1 MKKSCEIDCRKGR
14 DRMAIVDMSKF
25 YLLAFKEK
33 RESLLKELQKFK
45 YVHLIDSGNDFSKED
60 LNTVSRSE
68 ELIDID
74 DYLNKSKYVIERLEK
89 IEDKKPA
96 LESLKE
102 GKKHFTYEE
111 IKNRARKFNFSQIY
125 KEISSIIDEIEK
137 KEAEN
142 QEILN
147 KVSELLPY
155 KAIDIPLEDLKLTK
169 FSKIYLGTIPQRY
182 KENFEELLKE
192 NDSVYFNVLH
202 TDKNY
207 AYYLIIC
214 HKSDD
219 EDVID
224 AFRKMGFT
232 LVNFKEKGTINENI
246 NSLLERKSQNLDSID
261 TLNKELKNYL
271 KYLDDFKIYYEYQSN
286 EKLKVISSEKFLRT
300 KNLDLIE
307 GYVPSKFLKSFEE
320 AIQLICGDDYYLYKK
335 EADRNSHEVPIMLKN
350 NKFVGPFEMLTEMY
364 SMPRY
369 NEIDPTPFFAP
380 FYFIFAG
387 IMIGDLGYGLLVFI
401 GSLLAL
407 RFFNLDKATKRFM
420 TFFNYLSISAMIFG
434 LVFGSFFGGIIP
446 LPTLINPAE
455 DIMEMLMLSLLLGG
469 VHIFFALGIKAYM
482 DIRDN
487 KPKDAFYDVGLWYMA
502 LIGAIGYGLSKA
514 VSMNP
519 IVVKILFYAMIIAM
533 VGIVLTGGRSEK
545 TTLAKFGWGVYALYG
560 ISSYIGD
567 FVSYLRL
574 MALVLSGS
582 FIGLA
587 VNMIAGMLFGSSI
600 IGKLFAIV
608 IFLVFQAFNCFLCY
622 LSAYVHTARLTYVEM
637 FNKFYEGGG
646 VPFKKM
652 VEDSKY
658 FNID

>member
-1 MKKSCEIDCRKGR
+1 
-14 DRMAIVDMSKF
+14 MAIVDMSKF

-45 YVHLIDSGNDFSKED
+45 YVHLVDSGNDFSKED
-60 LNTVSRSE
+60 LSAVSRSE

-96 LESLKE
+96 LEALKE

-155 KAIDIPLEDLKLTK
+155 KAIDLPLEDLKLTK

-192 NDSVYFNVLH
+192 NDSVYFDVLH

-246 NSLLERKSQNLDSID
+246 NCLRERKSKNLNSID

-364 SMPRY
+364 SMPKY

-514 VSMNP
+514 VAMNP

>member
-1 MKKSCEIDCRKGR
+1 
-14 DRMAIVDMSKF
+14 MAIVDMSKF

-33 RESLLKELQKFK
+33 RERLLKELQKFK
-45 YVHLIDSGNDFSKED
+45 YVHLVDSGNDFSKED
-60 LNTVSRSE
+60 LSAVSRSE

-96 LESLKE
+96 LEALKE

-155 KAIDIPLEDLKLTK
+155 KAIDLPLEDLKLTK

-246 NSLLERKSQNLDSID
+246 NSLRERKSQNLDSID

-364 SMPRY
+364 SMPKY

>member
-1 MKKSCEIDCRKGR
+1 
-14 DRMAIVDMSKF
+14 MAIVDMSKF

-60 LNTVSRSE
+60 LSAVSRSE

-246 NSLLERKSQNLDSID
+246 NSLRERKSQNLDSID

-335 EADRNSHEVPIMLKN
+335 
-350 NKFVGPFEMLTEMY
+350 
-364 SMPRY
+364 
-369 NEIDPTPFFAP
+369 
-380 FYFIFAG
+380 
-387 IMIGDLGYGLLVFI
+387 
-401 GSLLAL
+401 
-407 RFFNLDKATKRFM
+407 
-420 TFFNYLSISAMIFG
+420 
-434 LVFGSFFGGIIP
+434 
-446 LPTLINPAE
+446 
-455 DIMEMLMLSLLLGG
+455 
-469 VHIFFALGIKAYM
+469 
-482 DIRDN
+482 
-487 KPKDAFYDVGLWYMA
+487 
-502 LIGAIGYGLSKA
+502 
-514 VSMNP
+514 
-519 IVVKILFYAMIIAM
+519 
-533 VGIVLTGGRSEK
+533 RS
-545 TTLAKFGWGVYALYG
+545 
-560 ISSYIGD
+560 
-567 FVSYLRL
+567 R
-574 MALVLSGS
+574 
-582 FIGLA
+582 
-587 VNMIAGMLFGSSI
+587 
-600 IGKLFAIV
+600 
-608 IFLVFQAFNCFLCY
+608 
-622 LSAYVHTARLTYVEM
+622 
-637 FNKFYEGGG
+637 
-646 VPFKKM
+646 
-652 VEDSKY
+652 
-658 FNID
+658 

>member
-1 MKKSCEIDCRKGR
+1 
-14 DRMAIVDMSKF
+14 MAIVDMSKF

-45 YVHLIDSGNDFSKED
+45 YVHLVDSENDFSKED
-60 LNTVSRSE
+60 LSAVSRSE

-96 LESLKE
+96 LEALKE

-155 KAIDIPLEDLKLTK
+155 KAIDLPLEDLKLTK

-246 NSLLERKSQNLDSID
+246 NSLRERKSQNLDSID

-364 SMPRY
+364 SMPKY

-401 GSLLAL
+401 ASLLAL

>member
-1 MKKSCEIDCRKGR
+1 
-14 DRMAIVDMSKF
+14 MAIVDMSKF

-45 YVHLIDSGNDFSKED
+45 YVHLVDSGNDFSKED
-60 LNTVSRSE
+60 LSAVSRSE

-96 LESLKE
+96 LEALKE

-155 KAIDIPLEDLKLTK
+155 KAIGLPLEDLKLTK

-192 NDSVYFNVLH
+192 NDSVYFDVLH

-246 NSLLERKSQNLDSID
+246 NSLRERKSQNLDSID

-364 SMPRY
+364 SMPKY

-514 VSMNP
+514 VSMNT

-600 IGKLFAIV
+600 IGKLFAIL

-637 FNKFYEGGG
+637 FNKFFEGGG

>member
-1 MKKSCEIDCRKGR
+1 
-14 DRMAIVDMSKF
+14 MAIVDMSKF

-45 YVHLIDSGNDFSKED
+45 YVHLVDSGNDFSKED
-60 LNTVSRSE
+60 LSAVSRSE

-96 LESLKE
+96 LEALKE

-246 NSLLERKSQNLDSID
+246 NSLRERKSQNLNSID

-364 SMPRY
+364 SMPKY

-514 VSMNP
+514 VAMNP

>member
-1 MKKSCEIDCRKGR
+1 
-14 DRMAIVDMSKF
+14 MAIVDMSKF

-60 LNTVSRSE
+60 LSAVSRSE

-96 LESLKE
+96 LEALKE

-155 KAIDIPLEDLKLTK
+155 KAIDLPLEDLKLTK

-192 NDSVYFNVLH
+192 NDSVYFDVLH

-246 NSLLERKSQNLDSID
+246 NSLRERKSQNLDSID

>member
-1 MKKSCEIDCRKGR
+1 
-14 DRMAIVDMSKF
+14 MAIVDMSKF

-45 YVHLIDSGNDFSKED
+45 YVHLVDSGNDFSKED
-60 LNTVSRSE
+60 LSAVSRSE

-96 LESLKE
+96 LEALKE

-192 NDSVYFNVLH
+192 NDSVYFDVLH

-246 NSLLERKSQNLDSID
+246 NSLRERKSKNLDSID

-364 SMPRY
+364 SMPKY

-401 GSLLAL
+401 ASLLAL

>member
-1 MKKSCEIDCRKGR
+1 
-14 DRMAIVDMSKF
+14 MAIVDMSKF

-45 YVHLIDSGNDFSKED
+45 YVHLVDSGNDFSKED
-60 LNTVSRSE
+60 LSAVSRSE

-96 LESLKE
+96 LEALKE

-192 NDSVYFNVLH
+192 NDSVYFDVLH

-246 NSLLERKSQNLDSID
+246 NSLRERKSQNLDSID

-364 SMPRY
+364 SMPKY

-407 RFFNLDKATKRFM
+407 KFFNLDKATKRFM

-502 LIGAIGYGLSKA
+502 LIGAIGYGLSKTVA
-514 VSMNP
+514 MNP

-652 VEDSKY
+652 IEDSKY

>member
-1 MKKSCEIDCRKGR
+1 
-14 DRMAIVDMSKF
+14 MAIVDMSKF

-45 YVHLIDSGNDFSKED
+45 YVHLVDSENDFSKED
-60 LNTVSRSE
+60 LSAVSRSE

-96 LESLKE
+96 LEALKE

-155 KAIDIPLEDLKLTK
+155 KAIDLPLEDLKLTK

-246 NSLLERKSQNLDSID
+246 NSLRERKSQNLDSID

-364 SMPRY
+364 SMPKY

-514 VSMNP
+514 VAMNP

>member
-1 MKKSCEIDCRKGR
+1 
-14 DRMAIVDMSKF
+14 MAIVDMSKF

-45 YVHLIDSGNDFSKED
+45 YVHLIDSVNDFSKED
-60 LNTVSRSE
+60 LSAVSRSE

-96 LESLKE
+96 LEALKE

-155 KAIDIPLEDLKLTK
+155 KAIELPLEDLKLTK

-192 NDSVYFNVLH
+192 NDSVYFDVLH

-246 NSLLERKSQNLDSID
+246 NCLRERKSKNLNSID

-407 RFFNLDKATKRFM
+407 KFFNLDKATKRFM

-514 VSMNP
+514 VAMNP

>member
-1 MKKSCEIDCRKGR
+1 
-14 DRMAIVDMSKF
+14 MAIVDMSKF

-45 YVHLIDSGNDFSKED
+45 YVHLVDSENDFSKED
-60 LNTVSRSE
+60 LSAVSRSE

-96 LESLKE
+96 LEALKE

-155 KAIDIPLEDLKLTK
+155 KAIDLPLEDLKLTK

-192 NDSVYFNVLH
+192 NDSVYFDVLH

-246 NSLLERKSQNLDSID
+246 NSLRERKSKNLDYID

-364 SMPRY
+364 SMPKY

-407 RFFNLDKATKRFM
+407 KFFNLDKATKRFM

-514 VSMNP
+514 VAMNP

>member
-1 MKKSCEIDCRKGR
+1 
-14 DRMAIVDMSKF
+14 MAIVDMSKF

-45 YVHLIDSGNDFSKED
+45 YVHLVDSGNDFSKED
-60 LNTVSRSE
+60 LSAVSRSE

-96 LESLKE
+96 LEALKE

-155 KAIDIPLEDLKLTK
+155 KAIDLPLEDLKLTK

-246 NSLLERKSQNLDSID
+246 NSLRERKSQNLNSID

-335 EADRNSHEVPIMLKN
+335 EADRDSHEVPIMLKN

-407 RFFNLDKATKRFM
+407 KFFNLDKATKRFM

-502 LIGAIGYGLSKA
+502 LIGAIGFGLSKA

-587 VNMIAGMLFGSSI
+587 VNMISGMLFGSSI

>member
-1 MKKSCEIDCRKGR
+1 
-14 DRMAIVDMSKF
+14 MAIVDMSKF

-45 YVHLIDSGNDFSKED
+45 YVHLVDSGNDFSKED
-60 LNTVSRSE
+60 LSAVSRSE

-96 LESLKE
+96 LEALKE

-155 KAIDIPLEDLKLTK
+155 KAIDLPLEDLKLTK

-246 NSLLERKSQNLDSID
+246 NSLRERKSQNLDSID

-335 EADRNSHEVPIMLKN
+335 EADRDSHEVPIMLKN

-407 RFFNLDKATKRFM
+407 KFFNLDKATKRFM

-502 LIGAIGYGLSKA
+502 LIGAIGFGLSKA

-587 VNMIAGMLFGSSI
+587 VNMISGMLFGSSI

>member
-1 MKKSCEIDCRKGR
+1 
-14 DRMAIVDMSKF
+14 MAIVDMSKF

-45 YVHLIDSGNDFSKED
+45 YVHLVDSGNDFSKED
-60 LNTVSRSE
+60 LSAVSRSE

-96 LESLKE
+96 LEALKE

-155 KAIDIPLEDLKLTK
+155 KAIDLPLEDLKLTK

-246 NSLLERKSQNLDSID
+246 NSLRERKSQNLDSID

-364 SMPRY
+364 SMPKY

-434 LVFGSFFGGIIP
+434 LVFGSFFGGIIH

>member
-1 MKKSCEIDCRKGR
+1 
-14 DRMAIVDMSKF
+14 MAIVDMSKF

-45 YVHLIDSGNDFSKED
+45 YVHLVDSGNDFSKED
-60 LNTVSRSE
+60 LSAVSRSE

-96 LESLKE
+96 LEALKE

-155 KAIDIPLEDLKLTK
+155 KAIDLPLEDLKLTK

-246 NSLLERKSQNLDSID
+246 NSLRERKSQNLDSID

-364 SMPRY
+364 SMPKY

-514 VSMNP
+514 VAMNP

>member
-1 MKKSCEIDCRKGR
+1 
-14 DRMAIVDMSKF
+14 MAIVDMSKF

-45 YVHLIDSGNDFSKED
+45 YVHLVDSENDFSKED
-60 LNTVSRSE
+60 LSAVSRSE

-96 LESLKE
+96 LEALKE

-155 KAIDIPLEDLKLTK
+155 KAIDLPLEDLKLTK

-246 NSLLERKSQNLDSID
+246 NSLRERKSQNLDSID

-364 SMPRY
+364 SMPKY

-401 GSLLAL
+401 ASLLAL
-407 RFFNLDKATKRFM
+407 KFFNLDKATKRFM

-502 LIGAIGYGLSKA
+502 LIGAIGFGLSKA

>member
-1 MKKSCEIDCRKGR
+1 
-14 DRMAIVDMSKF
+14 MAIVDMSKF

-45 YVHLIDSGNDFSKED
+45 YVHLVDSGNDFSKED
-60 LNTVSRSE
+60 LSAVSRSE

-96 LESLKE
+96 LEALKE

-192 NDSVYFNVLH
+192 NDSVYFDVLH

-246 NSLLERKSQNLDSID
+246 NSLRERKSKNLDSID

-364 SMPRY
+364 SMPKY

-514 VSMNP
+514 VAMNP

>member
-1 MKKSCEIDCRKGR
+1 
-14 DRMAIVDMSKF
+14 MAIVDMSKF

-45 YVHLIDSGNDFSKED
+45 YVHLVDSGNDFSKED
-60 LNTVSRSE
+60 LSAVSRSE

-96 LESLKE
+96 LEALKE

-155 KAIDIPLEDLKLTK
+155 KAIDLPLEDLKLTK

-224 AFRKMGFT
+224 DFRKMGFT

-246 NSLLERKSQNLDSID
+246 NSLRERKSKNLDSID

-401 GSLLAL
+401 ASLLAL

-514 VSMNP
+514 VAMNP

>member
-1 MKKSCEIDCRKGR
+1 
-14 DRMAIVDMSKF
+14 MAIVDMSKF

-45 YVHLIDSGNDFSKED
+45 YVHLVDSGNDFSKED
-60 LNTVSRSE
+60 LSAVSRSE

-96 LESLKE
+96 LEALKE

-155 KAIDIPLEDLKLTK
+155 KAIDLPLEDLKLTK

-232 LVNFKEKGTINENI
+232 LVNFKEKGTIDENI
-246 NSLLERKSQNLDSID
+246 NSLRERKSQNLDSID

-401 GSLLAL
+401 ASLLAL

>member
-1 MKKSCEIDCRKGR
+1 
-14 DRMAIVDMSKF
+14 MAIVDMSKF

-60 LNTVSRSE
+60 LSAVSRSE

-96 LESLKE
+96 LEALKE

-155 KAIDIPLEDLKLTK
+155 KAIDLPLEDLKLTK

-246 NSLLERKSQNLDSID
+246 NSLRERKSKNLDSID

-364 SMPRY
+364 SMPKY

-514 VSMNP
+514 VAMNP

>member
-1 MKKSCEIDCRKGR
+1 
-14 DRMAIVDMSKF
+14 MAIVDMSKF

-45 YVHLIDSGNDFSKED
+45 YVHLVDSGNDFSKED
-60 LNTVSRSE
+60 LSAVSRSE

-96 LESLKE
+96 LEALKE

-155 KAIDIPLEDLKLTK
+155 KAIDLPLEDLKLTK

-192 NDSVYFNVLH
+192 NDSVYFDVLH

-246 NSLLERKSQNLDSID
+246 NSLRERKSQNLDSID

-364 SMPRY
+364 SMPKY

-407 RFFNLDKATKRFM
+407 KFFNLDKATKRFM

>member
-1 MKKSCEIDCRKGR
+1 
-14 DRMAIVDMSKF
+14 MAIVDMSKF

-45 YVHLIDSGNDFSKED
+45 YVHLVDSGNDFSKED
-60 LNTVSRSE
+60 LSAVSRSE

-96 LESLKE
+96 LEALKE

-155 KAIDIPLEDLKLTK
+155 KAIDLPLEDLKLTK

-192 NDSVYFNVLH
+192 NDSVYFDVLH

-246 NSLLERKSQNLDSID
+246 NSLRERKSQNLDSID

-364 SMPRY
+364 SMPKY

-502 LIGAIGYGLSKA
+502 LIGAIGFGLSKA
-514 VSMNP
+514 VAMNP

>member
-1 MKKSCEIDCRKGR
+1 
-14 DRMAIVDMSKF
+14 MAIVDMSKF

-60 LNTVSRSE
+60 LSAVSRSE

-155 KAIDIPLEDLKLTK
+155 KAIDLPLEDLKLTK

-246 NSLLERKSQNLDSID
+246 NSLRERKSQNLDSID

-364 SMPRY
+364 SMPKY

-514 VSMNP
+514 VAMNP

>member
-1 MKKSCEIDCRKGR
+1 
-14 DRMAIVDMSKF
+14 MAIVDMSKF

-60 LNTVSRSE
+60 LSAVSRSE

-74 DYLNKSKYVIERLEK
+74 EYLNKSKYVIERLEK

-155 KAIDIPLEDLKLTK
+155 KAIDLPLEDLKLTK

-246 NSLLERKSQNLDSID
+246 NSLRERKSQNLNSID

-364 SMPRY
+364 SMPKY

>member
-1 MKKSCEIDCRKGR
+1 
-14 DRMAIVDMSKF
+14 MAIVDMSKF

-45 YVHLIDSGNDFSKED
+45 YVHLVDSGNDFSKED
-60 LNTVSRSE
+60 LSAVSRSE

-96 LESLKE
+96 LEALKE

-155 KAIDIPLEDLKLTK
+155 KAIDLPLEDLKLTK

-246 NSLLERKSQNLDSID
+246 NSLRERKSQNLDSID

-307 GYVPSKFLKSFEE
+307 GYVPSEFLKSFED

-364 SMPRY
+364 SMPKY

-407 RFFNLDKATKRFM
+407 KFFNLDKATKRFM

-514 VSMNP
+514 VFMNP

-587 VNMIAGMLFGSSI
+587 VNMIAGMLFGSSV

>member
-1 MKKSCEIDCRKGR
+1 
-14 DRMAIVDMSKF
+14 MAIVDMSKF

-45 YVHLIDSGNDFSKED
+45 YVHLIDSVNDFSKED
-60 LNTVSRSE
+60 LSAVSRSE
-68 ELIDID
+68 ELIYID

-155 KAIDIPLEDLKLTK
+155 KAIDLPLEDLKLTK

-192 NDSVYFNVLH
+192 NDSVYFDVLH

-246 NSLLERKSQNLDSID
+246 NSLRERKSQNLDSID

-364 SMPRY
+364 SMPKY

>member
-1 MKKSCEIDCRKGR
+1 
-14 DRMAIVDMSKF
+14 MAIVDMSKF

-45 YVHLIDSGNDFSKED
+45 YVHLVDSGNDFSKED
-60 LNTVSRSE
+60 LSAVSRSE

-155 KAIDIPLEDLKLTK
+155 KAIDLPLEDLKLTK

-192 NDSVYFNVLH
+192 NDSVYFDVLH

-246 NSLLERKSQNLDSID
+246 NSLRERKSQNLDSID

-364 SMPRY
+364 SMPKY

-514 VSMNP
+514 VAMNP

>member
-1 MKKSCEIDCRKGR
+1 
-14 DRMAIVDMSKF
+14 MAIVDMSKF

-45 YVHLIDSGNDFSKED
+45 YVHLVDSGNDFSKED
-60 LNTVSRSE
+60 LSAVSRSE

-96 LESLKE
+96 LEALKE

-147 KVSELLPY
+147 KVCELLPY

-246 NSLLERKSQNLDSID
+246 NSLRERKSQNLNSID

-364 SMPRY
+364 SMPKY

-514 VSMNP
+514 VAMNP

>member
-1 MKKSCEIDCRKGR
+1 
-14 DRMAIVDMSKF
+14 MAIVDMSKF

-45 YVHLIDSGNDFSKED
+45 YVHLVDSGNDFSKED
-60 LNTVSRSE
+60 LSAVSRSE

-96 LESLKE
+96 LEALKE

-155 KAIDIPLEDLKLTK
+155 KAIDLPLEDLKLTK

-246 NSLLERKSQNLDSID
+246 NSLRERKSQNLNSID

-364 SMPRY
+364 SMPKY

-514 VSMNP
+514 VAMNP

>member
-1 MKKSCEIDCRKGR
+1 
-14 DRMAIVDMSKF
+14 MAIVDMSKF

-45 YVHLIDSGNDFSKED
+45 YVHLVDSGNDFSKED
-60 LNTVSRSE
+60 LSAVSRSE

-96 LESLKE
+96 LEALKE

-182 KENFEELLKE
+182 KENFEEFLKE

-246 NSLLERKSQNLDSID
+246 NSLRERKSQNLDSID